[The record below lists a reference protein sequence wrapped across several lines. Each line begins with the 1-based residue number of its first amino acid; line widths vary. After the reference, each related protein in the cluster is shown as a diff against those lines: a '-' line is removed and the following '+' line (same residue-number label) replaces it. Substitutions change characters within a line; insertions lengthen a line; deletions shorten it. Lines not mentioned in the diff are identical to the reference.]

1 MLLSTSSKGDD
12 GSKTDLEVA
21 LSDATLLP
29 SPLAV
34 LPDDAPGV
42 EEPQEAAAPQ
52 LAVAKGLVHLLL
64 CVQVELPTPEQS
76 WPF

>member
-1 MLLSTSSKGDD
+1 MLLSRSKGND
-12 GSKTDLEVA
+12 GSRTHLEVA
-21 LSDATLLP
+21 LGDATFLP

-52 LAVAKGLVHLLL
+52 LAVAQGLVHRLL
-64 CVQVELPTPEQS
+64 CVQVELPTPEQH
-76 WPF
+76 WPL